1 MGLMASGER
10 KANLCLLERN
20 RCYPQTLILNYSIVL
35 YKDVSLKYKMLSLA
49 ITVSL
54 AGPIHASELPMLLD
68 RPADSIPLDR
78 SIETKLK
85 QAGGSPS
92 IIAKAVALSA
102 ANININADAENAEI
116 NCKPYPR
123 DKYSQTLVQDC
134 TTVPVDLS
142 KTVADVIFF
151 YHPRWM
157 EQMPSKGQAF
167 KAIREEIATT
177 NRVFAQNTPAQLKLV
192 AFEEPTFAG
201 YRDFE
206 VALYGGEEKY
216 QELLAVGL
224 DEVPNSFDAYNN
236 RSSSYTYQ
244 GEKWTKYYYGAEGM
258 LNLSW
263 NYLPFYLSGRMGIE
277 TLPEDTKMLLDY
289 SPDIEIYGR
298 LAEPEYSDF
307 EKTLCGSAGFN
318 AAQLTSHGVNTCPN
332 TVVHEIGHVYL
343 ADHDLA
349 HRNTD
354 NIAKFKRATDS
365 PCDGGYTVMTWQ
377 SSPDTKL
384 YYSSPEVI
392 VNGSVCGDE
401 STMNNAKQISLAAPF
416 VANIMDEM
424 DVIGDVWLGDTPVI
438 VSESDESLSF
448 VVSRNGDLSKSASVK
463 VFIDNAV
470 TLLDSDFIDVKFA
483 AGESTKSVVVSIIDN
498 ASTAENSSLVAELV
512 TPRLLKVT
520 GSTMAITINNDDVL
534 PVVTPPT
541 TSTTPTTPTTPEP
554 ESSSGGGSLG
564 YISLVFLA
572 LARRLRK

>member
-123 DKYSQTLVQDC
+123 GKYSQTLVQDC

-401 STMNNAKQISLAAPF
+401 S
-416 VANIMDEM
+416 
-424 DVIGDVWLGDTPVI
+424 
-438 VSESDESLSF
+438 LSF